1 MAYTRDAVNYC
12 QMAVFVAEIDFV
24 QPGKPIRGERSDS
37 WFRKTGPVT
46 FGVTPVKA
54 QWYLSNGEHPLEN
67 NWEVRLRGERHMASG
82 FRDRC
87 RL

>member
-1 MAYTRDAVNYC
+1 
-12 QMAVFVAEIDFV
+12 MAVFVAEIDFG

-37 WFRKTGPVT
+37 WFMKTGPVT
-46 FGVTPVKA
+46 FKVIPVKA
-54 QWYLSNGEHPLEN
+54 YWQLSNGEHPLES
-67 NWEVRLRGERHMASG
+67 NWEVRLPGERHMASG